1 MPPSDDD
8 DDEEEEEEEEEGS
21 KDMPRRNAVGRRAG
35 TDGAVAVAVDQGLVR
50 RRRRRRIR
58 VVVVESVII
67 EGRGYMVS
75 GDASGGIA
83 GGGGGEKNGGTQT
96 RNSERPVTVFGVASY
111 SLATITLIRKNDGLL
126 EGTGSFLK
134 HFLMMANWRYHYVFP
149 SFFFL
154 SAGF

>member
-1 MPPSDDD
+1 MR
-8 DDEEEEEEEEEGS
+8 ERGEGG
-21 KDMPRRNAVGRRAG
+21 GR
-35 TDGAVAVAVDQGLVR
+35 AVAVAVAVALAVVR